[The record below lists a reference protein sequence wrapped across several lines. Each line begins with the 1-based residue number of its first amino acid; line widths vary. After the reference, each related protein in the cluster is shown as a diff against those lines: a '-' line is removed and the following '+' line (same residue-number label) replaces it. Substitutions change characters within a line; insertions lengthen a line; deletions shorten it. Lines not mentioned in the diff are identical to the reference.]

1 MEYSNNAQHPFGAPE
16 QKRRGSGGFGVIII
30 LLLIILIGAICVWI
44 ALFGGG
50 ICGEVQSLLPK
61 EPPAVA
67 TPAPTAIA
75 NPNPTATPAPSDREL
90 PALDGALP
98 SIALDGNNP
107 IPDIFAAVSD
117 SVVGVV
123 NYTMQTFGGQQM
135 LAIYGSGSGFIV
147 SASGY
152 VLTNAHVV
160 DDAQVVTVLLD
171 SGEEIDATIIGQ
183 DEETDIAV
191 PKIEHPGLTAL
202 ALGDSDAV
210 RVGEF
215 VLAIGNPLDME
226 RLANTLTY
234 GILSAKNRE
243 ITIDGHTNTYLQ
255 TDAAINYGNSGGP
268 LLNLRGEVIGMNSAK
283 TVTAGYD
290 AFGNTVSAEGIGFAL
305 PINTVVEIM
314 EQLIQHGSIERPAV
328 GITVYTLTE
337 AMAAKLG
344 VPQGV
349 FVESVVKGGPAA
361 QAGLRAGDVIL
372 AANGREISEQKELI
386 AIINECSVGDSI
398 TLRVHRAGEELEL
411 TIRLGNKTAMD
422 FEDIEEREENERH

>member
-16 QKRRGSGGFGVIII
+16 QKRRGGGGFGVIII

-50 ICGEVQSLLPK
+50 IRGEAQSLLPK

-191 PKIEHPGLTAL
+191 LKIEHPGLTAL

-305 PINTVVEIM
+305 PINTVVDIM

-361 QAGLRAGDVIL
+361 QAGLRAGEVIL